1 MAAKKD
7 TQKMRISIK
16 AFDHRLLDDAV
27 AKIV

>member
-16 AFDHRLLDDAV
+16 ALDHRLLDDAV